1 MACEVEDVHDAFPDG
16 LAAKAFLNWNGLD
29 HRRRATMLR
38 FNGPLQL
45 IGLSF
50 DHIDHVF
57 TAIEASVFW
66 RSTISAIVHSE
77 ASAICLVGTYRK
89 NGFFVW
95 KSALF
100 AVELSLARIKH
111 PGGCQSVAT
120 TKAGQKTESLTSE
133 QRGHQGR
140 LN

>member
-1 MACEVEDVHDAFPDG
+1 MACEVEDMHDA
-16 LAAKAFLNWNGLD
+16 
-29 HRRRATMLR
+29 
-38 FNGPLQL
+38 L

-50 DHIDHVF
+50 DHIDPIF

-66 RSTISAIVHSE
+66 RSTISAIVHSTE
-77 ASAICLVGTYRK
+77 ASAICLVGTYGK

-111 PGGCQSVAT
+111 PGGCQFVAT